1 MLTPLLAFAPPTPG
15 DYLENLVLLGLGIL
29 VLVLA
34 LALCDFLLDK
44 VPRVFKATV
53 AQAGSSSRMP
63 QTSAQVLEETPPG
76 NTRCSPQRR
85 RVGRVV
91 RPRVL
96 RAPCRSSFHT
106 RTLT

>member
-15 DYLENLVLLGLGIL
+15 DYLENLVLLGLDIL

-53 AQAGSSSRMP
+53 AQAGSSA
-63 QTSAQVLEETPPG
+63 T
-76 NTRCSPQRR
+76 RR
-85 RVGRVV
+85 RPRRRGLKKHRPAIRVAHLSV
-91 RPRVL
+91 VASDESCARE
-96 RAPCRSSFHT
+96 SFARHADQAST
-106 RTLT
+106 HEL